1 MNTKA
6 KDQTG
11 KKEKSKVSKTTDTA
25 LLQPR
30 ITNIIQAISS
40 GMHEREEI
48 MAVALLGALSGQNT
62 FLFGPPG
69 TAKSLIS
76 RRLACAFQE
85 PSYFECLMN
94 RFTEPSEV
102 VGPVSVKALK
112 EDKYTRK
119 TEGYLPTAD
128 FAFLD
133 EIWKSSP
140 AILNT
145 LLTIIN
151 EHIYRNGDEITQVP
165 LKALIAASNET
176 PQENQGLEALYDRF
190 IIRMLVPPIQLKQNF
205 DDLLSAKPNA
215 SSIEISS
222 DLLITQE
229 EWMTWQKELHSVEL
243 SKETMN
249 IIHLIRNELSE
260 KSEELKVYVSD
271 RRWQRAAMLMKASA
285 YFCDRTET
293 NHSDAM
299 LLKYCLWTTPE
310 NREEIANIVKSA
322 ITACGFDAPLNMAE
336 IQKRKEKLEQEI
348 LKELFYQS
356 DVYETIKLTGNT
368 QYFKVKKEFEHR
380 HNRHRGYH
388 GYSNYSSIF
397 FIPLS
402 DFRAKKEFHP
412 CDENGNE
419 IEELEVYFDQQGSCF
434 IEHESYDYEEKLT
447 FTPKVMF
454 HKGDKKEQVNERLI
468 KALSAEVKAMKSSLV
483 NNQRSISQKSKNF
496 LSRLNT
502 PFISE
507 EDTKCAIKGFN
518 DQRESLELKIKDCDR
533 LESLCS

>member
-6 KDQTG
+6 NDQTG
-11 KKEKSKVSKTTDTA
+11 KKEKTKVSKTTDTV

-30 ITNIIQAISS
+30 ITNIIQAISI

-215 SSIEISS
+215 SSVEISS

-229 EWMTWQKELHSVEL
+229 EWMTWQKELHIVEL

-249 IIHLIRNELSE
+249 IIHLIRNEFSE

-322 ITACGFDAPLNMAE
+322 ITTCGFDAPLNMAE
-336 IQKRKEKLEQEI
+336 IQKKKESLEQEI
-348 LKELFYQS
+348 EDELYYQS
-356 DVYETIKLTGNT
+356 DVYHSVAIDNEEFFNFNITFTSQHPSDRPLNRNLFISVDD
-368 QYFKVKKEFEHR
+368 FKSKGAVNPV
-380 HNRHRGYH
+380 NRQ
-388 GYSNYSSIF
+388 
-397 FIPLS
+397 
-402 DFRAKKEFHP
+402 
-412 CDENGNE
+412 GNE
-419 IEELEVYFDQQGSCF
+419 LVDIDIDFDGQGSCF
-434 IEHESYDYEEKLT
+434 ATYNQDSDYEKLKM
-447 FTPKVMF
+447 TPPVKYK
-454 HKGDKKEQVNERLI
+454 KGAQKTDVNKRLI
-468 KALSAEVKAMKSSLV
+468 DALVSEVKQLKSQLLI
-483 NNQRSISQKSKNF
+483 NAQSISQKSKNKIDT
-496 LSRLNT
+496 LNT
-502 PFISE
+502 PFISS
-507 EDTKCAIKGFN
+507 EDALYAIKGFHE
-518 DQRESLELKIKDCDR
+518 QGESLELKIKDCDR

>member
-1 MNTKA
+1 MNTKTKA
-6 KDQTG
+6 KTPL
-11 KKEKSKVSKTTDTA
+11 KN
-25 LLQPR
+25 R
-30 ITNIIQAISS
+30 ITKIIETISE

-76 RRLACAFQE
+76 RRLACAFKE
-85 PSYFECLMN
+85 PNYFECLMN

-176 PQENQGLEALYDRF
+176 PQEKQGLEALYDRF
-190 IIRMLVPPIQLKQNF
+190 IIRMLVPPIKDKQHF
-205 DDLLSAKPNA
+205 DDLLSAKP
-215 SSIEISS
+215 SSSKVELSS
-222 DLLITQE
+222 ELLITQE
-229 EWMTWQKELHSVEL
+229 EWMMWQEESHNVEL
-243 SKETMN
+243 SSETMN
-249 IIHLIRNELSE
+249 IIHLIREELAE
-260 KSEELKVYVSD
+260 KSEELGVYVSD

-285 YFCDRTET
+285 YFCDRKQT

-299 LLKYCLWTTPE
+299 LLQYCLWTTPE
-310 NREEIANIVKSA
+310 NREEISNVVKSA
-322 ITACGFDAPLNMAE
+322 VTACGFDAPLNMAE
-336 IQKRKEKLEQEI
+336 IQHKKESLEKEI
-348 LKELFYQS
+348 SKELYYQ
-356 DVYETIKLTGNT
+356 DNVYKAVKLSGNK
-368 QYFKVKKEFEHR
+368 QYFKVKKKFKHR
-380 HNRHRGYH
+380 
-388 GYSNYSSIF
+388 YSHYQHH
-397 FIPLS
+397 
-402 DFRAKKEFHP
+402 DKEFTFYIP
-412 CDENGNE
+412 ASEFKSKGSIRPVDANGNN
-419 IEELEVYFDQQGSCF
+419 IDLLNILFDGQGACF
-434 IEHESYDYEEKLT
+434 ITYDEYDYDEKLT
-447 FTPKVMF
+447 FTPVVLF
-454 HKGDKKEQVNERLI
+454 HKGDKKEEINERLVE
-468 KALSAEVKAMKSSLV
+468 ALLFEIRELKNKLVSS
-483 NNQRSISQKSKNF
+483 QRSINQKSKNQ
-496 LSRLNT
+496 LEKLGT
-502 PFISE
+502 PFVSG
-507 EDTKCAIKGFN
+507 EDSNCAIRGFN
-518 DQRESLELKIKDCDR
+518 EQKESLELKIKDCDR

>member
-1 MNTKA
+1 MEDAVNTKA
-6 KDQTG
+6 KDQAG
-11 KKEKSKVSKTTDTA
+11 KKEKNKVSKTTDTV

-205 DDLLSAKPNA
+205 DDLLSAKPNV
-215 SSIEISS
+215 SSVEISS

-271 RRWQRAAMLMKASA
+271 RRWQRAAMLMKASG

-336 IQKRKEKLEQEI
+336 IQEKKESLEQEI
-348 LKELFYQS
+348 EEELYHQT
-356 DVYETIKLTGNT
+356 DVYHSVSLNSEEFFNFNVTFTNQSSSVRPSNRNLFISVAD
-368 QYFKVKKEFEHR
+368 FKSKGAIHPI
-380 HNRHRGYH
+380 NRQ
-388 GYSNYSSIF
+388 
-397 FIPLS
+397 
-402 DFRAKKEFHP
+402 
-412 CDENGNE
+412 GNE
-419 IEELEVYFDQQGSCF
+419 LVEIDIDFDEQGSCF
-434 IEHESYDYEEKLT
+434 ATYNSKEGKYEKLKL
-447 FTPKVMF
+447 TPTVKYK
-454 HKGDKKEQVNERLI
+454 KGAQKTDVNKRLIEALVSEVKQLKSQLLVNE
-468 KALSAEVKAMKSSLV
+468 
-483 NNQRSISQKSKNF
+483 QSISQKSK
-496 LSRLNT
+496 SKIDKLNT
-502 PFISE
+502 PFISS
-507 EDTKCAIKGFN
+507 EDALYAIKGFHE
-518 DQRESLELKIKDCDR
+518 QGESLELKIKDCDR

>member
-6 KDQTG
+6 KDQSG
-11 KKEKSKVSKTTDTA
+11 NKVSKAKDTV

-30 ITNIIQAISS
+30 IKKIIQSISA

-76 RRLACAFQE
+76 RRLACAFEE

-176 PQENQGLEALYDRF
+176 PQEKQGLEALYDRF
-190 IIRMLVPPIQLKQNF
+190 IIRMLVPPIKDKQHF
-205 DDLLSAKPNA
+205 DDLLAAKP
-215 SSIEISS
+215 SSSNVELSS
-222 DLLITQE
+222 ELLITQE
-229 EWMTWQKELHSVEL
+229 EWMMWQEESHKVEL
-243 SKETMN
+243 SSETMN
-249 IIHLIRNELSE
+249 IIHLIREELAE
-260 KSEELKVYVSD
+260 KSEELGVYVSD

-285 YFCDRTET
+285 YFCDRKQT

-310 NREEIANIVKSA
+310 NREEISSVVKNA
-322 ITACGFDAPLNMAE
+322 VTACGFVAPLNMVE
-336 IQKRKEKLEQEI
+336 IQRKKESLDQEI
-348 LKELFYQS
+348 EEEMYYQT
-356 DVYETIKLTGNT
+356 DVYETTRLNNIDYFNFNITFKSRLSTDRPRDYKLFVAVDN
-368 QYFKVKKEFEHR
+368 FKSKQ
-380 HNRHRGYH
+380 
-388 GYSNYSSIF
+388 SC
-397 FIPLS
+397 
-402 DFRAKKEFHP
+402 HP
-412 CDENGNE
+412 IDRQGNE
-419 IEELEVYFDQQGSCF
+419 NYEIDIDFDEQGSCF
-434 IEHESYDYEEKLT
+434 VEYTPDCDYQKQT
-447 FTPKVMF
+447 FTPVVKF
-454 HKGDKKEQVNERLI
+454 KKGSQKENVNERLVE
-468 KALSAEVKAMKSSLV
+468 ALLSEVVELKSQLV
-483 NNQRSISQKSKNF
+483 SNQRSINQKSKNLIAR
-496 LSRLNT
+496 LSS
-502 PFISE
+502 PFVSE
-507 EDTKCAIKGFN
+507 DDSNCAIEGFKE
-518 DQRESLELKIKDCDR
+518 QQSSIELKIKDCDR
-533 LESLCS
+533 LEELCL

>member
-11 KKEKSKVSKTTDTA
+11 KKEKNKVSKTTDTV

-30 ITNIIQAISS
+30 ITNIIQVISS

-48 MAVALLGALSGQNT
+48 MAVALLGAFSGQNT

-76 RRLACAFQE
+76 RRLACAFKE

-190 IIRMLVPPIQLKQNF
+190 IIRMFVPPIQLKQNF

-215 SSIEISS
+215 SSVEISS

-229 EWMTWQKELHSVEL
+229 EWMTWQKELHSVQL

-249 IIHLIRNELSE
+249 IIHLIRNELSD
-260 KSEELKVYVSD
+260 KSGELKVYVSD

-299 LLKYCLWTTPE
+299 LLKYCLWTTPD
-310 NREEIANIVKSA
+310 NREDITNIVKSA
-322 ITACGFDAPLNMAE
+322 VTACGFDAPLNMAE
-336 IQKRKEKLEQEI
+336 IQKKKEKLEQEI
-348 LKELFYQS
+348 LKELYYQK
-356 DVYETIKLTGNT
+356 DVYKMVKLEGNKK
-368 QYFKVKKEFEHR
+368 YFQVTEVFKHR
-380 HNRHRGYH
+380 HYNSYH
-388 GYSNYSSIF
+388 YQQYNKKFTFY
-397 FIPLS
+397 IPVS
-402 DFRAKKEFHP
+402 EYKSKDVTFP
-412 CDENGNE
+412 VDENGNSVKKLR
-419 IEELEVYFDQQGSCF
+419 ISFDGQGSCF
-434 IEHESYDYEEKLT
+434 IKYDEYEYDTKVT
-447 FTPKVMF
+447 FSPEVLF

-468 KALSAEVKAMKSSLV
+468 KALSEEVKVMKSSLV
-483 NNQRSISQKSKNF
+483 NSQRSISQKSKNF

-502 PFISE
+502 PFVSE

>member
-1 MNTKA
+1 MNTKTKA
-6 KDQTG
+6 KTPL
-11 KKEKSKVSKTTDTA
+11 KN
-25 LLQPR
+25 R
-30 ITNIIQAISS
+30 ITKIIETISE

-76 RRLACAFQE
+76 RRLACAFKE

-176 PQENQGLEALYDRF
+176 PQEKQGLEALYDRF
-190 IIRMLVPPIQLKQNF
+190 IIRMLVPPIKDKQHF
-205 DDLLSAKPNA
+205 DDLLSAKP
-215 SSIEISS
+215 SSSKVELSS
-222 DLLITQE
+222 ELLITQE
-229 EWMTWQKELHSVEL
+229 EWMTWQEESHNVEL
-243 SKETMN
+243 SSETMN
-249 IIHLIRNELSE
+249 IIHLIREELAE
-260 KSEELKVYVSD
+260 KSEELGVYVSD

-285 YFCDRTET
+285 YFCDRKQT
-293 NHSDAM
+293 NHSDVM
-299 LLKYCLWTTPE
+299 LLQYCLWTTPE
-310 NREEIANIVKSA
+310 NREEISNVVKSA
-322 ITACGFDAPLNMAE
+322 VTACGFDAPLNMAE
-336 IQKRKEKLEQEI
+336 IHRKKESLEKEI
-348 LKELFYQS
+348 SKELYYQ
-356 DVYETIKLTGNT
+356 DKVYKTLKLSGNK
-368 QYFKVKKEFEHR
+368 QYFKVKKTFKHHYPH
-380 HNRHRGYH
+380 HN
-388 GYSNYSSIF
+388 
-397 FIPLS
+397 
-402 DFRAKKEFHP
+402 KEFTFYIPVSEFKSKDITHAV
-412 CDENGNE
+412 DANGNRVNHLK
-419 IEELEVYFDQQGSCF
+419 ISFDGQGVCF
-434 IEHESYDYEEKLT
+434 IKYNEYNYDTKESFSPEIL
-447 FTPKVMF
+447 F
-454 HKGDKKEQVNERLI
+454 HKGDKKEEVNERLVE
-468 KALSAEVKAMKSSLV
+468 ALLSDVKELKSKLV
-483 NNQRSISQKSKNF
+483 SNQRSISQKSKNQ
-496 LSRLNT
+496 LAKLGT
-502 PFISE
+502 PFVSE
-507 EDTKCAIKGFN
+507 EDSNSAIRGFN
-518 DQRESLELKIKDCDR
+518 DQKESLELKIKDCDR

>member
-1 MNTKA
+1 MN
-6 KDQTG
+6 
-11 KKEKSKVSKTTDTA
+11 KKSNIKSKTPLKDRISK
-25 LLQPR
+25 
-30 ITNIIQAISS
+30 IIESISA

-76 RRLACAFQE
+76 RRLACAFKNPE
-85 PSYFECLMN
+85 YFECLMN

-119 TEGYLPTAD
+119 TKGFLPTAD

-176 PQENQGLEALYDRF
+176 PQANQGLEALYDRF
-190 IIRMLVPPIQLKQNF
+190 IIRMLVPPIQDKLNF
-205 DDLLSAKPNA
+205 DSLLAAKPSA
-215 SSIEISS
+215 SNIELSN

-229 EWMTWQKELHSVEL
+229 EWLKWQQELHEVSL
-243 SKETMN
+243 SSETTN
-249 IIHLIRNELSE
+249 IIHLIREELSE
-260 KSEELKVYVSD
+260 KAEELDIYVSD

-285 YFCDRTET
+285 YFCDRKQT
-293 NHSDAM
+293 NHSDAV
-299 LLKYCLWTTPE
+299 LLQYCLWTTPE
-310 NREEIANIVKSA
+310 NRKEVANIVKSA
-322 ITACGFDAPLNMAE
+322 VKACGFVAPLNMVDIQRKKENLEKE
-336 IQKRKEKLEQEI
+336 IE
-348 LKELFYQS
+348 KELFYQH
-356 DVYETIKLTGNT
+356 DVYKTVKLFGDT
-368 QYFKVKKEFEHR
+368 QFFKVKKEFIHR
-380 HNRHRGYH
+380 NNQHHNRGYRNDEKVF
-388 GYSNYSSIF
+388 Y
-397 FIPLS
+397 IPIS
-402 DFRAKKEFHP
+402 DFRSKKITHP
-412 CDENGNE
+412 YDELGNKTAD
-419 IEELEVYFDQQGSCF
+419 LTVSFDNQGTCY
-434 IEHESYDYEEKLT
+434 IEHNGHNYDEKLT
-447 FTPKVMF
+447 FTPDVLF
-454 HKGDKKEQVNERLI
+454 HKGDRKEEVNERLI
-468 KALSAEVKAMKSSLV
+468 DALILEVQELKSNLS
-483 NNQRSISQKSKNF
+483 NNQRSISQKYKNH
-496 LSRLNT
+496 LNKLNT

-507 EDTKCAIKGFN
+507 KDTVHAINGF
-518 DQRESLELKIKDCDR
+518 DEQKESLELKIKDCDR

>member
-1 MNTKA
+1 VNTKTKA
-6 KDQTG
+6 NT
-11 KKEKSKVSKTTDTA
+11 KVSLKG
-25 LLQPR
+25 R
-30 ITNIIQAISS
+30 ITKIIQAISE

-76 RRLACAFQE
+76 RRLACAFKE

-176 PQENQGLEALYDRF
+176 PQEKQGLEALYDRF
-190 IIRMLVPPIQLKQNF
+190 IIRMLVPPIKNKQHF
-205 DDLLSAKPNA
+205 DDLLSAKP
-215 SSIEISS
+215 SSSNIELSS
-222 DLLITQE
+222 ELLITQE
-229 EWMTWQKELHSVEL
+229 EWMMWQEESHNVEL
-243 SKETMN
+243 SSETMN
-249 IIHLIRNELSE
+249 IIHLIREELAE
-260 KSEELKVYVSD
+260 KSEELGVYVSD

-285 YFCDRTET
+285 YFCDREQT

-299 LLKYCLWTTPE
+299 LLQYCLWTTPE
-310 NREEIANIVKSA
+310 NREEISNVVKSA
-322 ITACGFDAPLNMAE
+322 VTACGFDAPLNMAE
-336 IQKRKEKLEQEI
+336 IQHKKESLEKEI
-348 LKELFYQS
+348 SKELYYQN
-356 DVYETIKLTGNT
+356 DVYETVKLGGNT
-368 QYFKVKKEFEHR
+368 QYFKVKKEFE
-380 HNRHRGYH
+380 NCNGYRG
-388 GYSNYSSIF
+388 GYGRYPNYNSVF
-397 FIPLS
+397 YIPLS
-402 DFRAKKEFHP
+402 DFRAKKITHP
-412 CDENGNE
+412 SDESGNRFS
-419 IEELEVYFDQQGSCF
+419 ELTVSFDQQGSCF
-434 IEHESYDYEEKLT
+434 IEHSGRDYNEKLT

-454 HKGDKKEQVNERLI
+454 HKGDKKEEVNERLVE
-468 KALSAEVKAMKSSLV
+468 ALVLEVRELKSKLV
-483 NNQRSISQKSKNF
+483 SSQRSISQKSKNQ
-496 LSRLNT
+496 LAKLGT
-502 PFISE
+502 PFVSE
-507 EDTKCAIKGFN
+507 EDSNSAIRGFN
-518 DQRESLELKIKDCDR
+518 EQKESLELKIKDCDR